1 MNKNQKVKLF
11 NSFISSITFNEICEK
26 ISIWIENKE
35 KRYICVSAVHACI
48 LAYKNINFAKAYNE
62 ADIVVPDGRPLFWA
76 LKILGYKNSE
86 HLRGEFLTRNLAK
99 YAANRN
105 FEIGFFGG
113 KKKSITNC
121 IDVLTKENKN
131 LIVSFYNSPPS
142 PFSNLLKEKDNE
154 LINKINSSNTK
165 ILFVALGCPVQE
177 LWMKTYKY
185 DLNCIC
191 IGIGAAVDFISGEK
205 FSAPIWIQTLG
216 LEWLIRLIIEPRR
229 LFWRYLSTNFLFIYL
244 FFLKITGIKK
254 FK

>member
-35 KRYICVSAVHACI
+35 KRYICVSSVHSCI
-48 LAYKNINFAKAYNE
+48 LAYKNINFAKAYKD
-62 ADIVVPDGRPLFWA
+62 ADIITPDVRPLFWA

-113 KKKSITNC
+113 KKNSIANC

-131 LIVSFYNSPPS
+131 LIISFYNSPS
-142 PFSNLLKEKDNE
+142 GSFSNLLKEKDYE
-154 LINKINSSNTK
+154 LIDKINSSNTK

-177 LWMKTYKY
+177 LCMKTYKY

-191 IGIGAAVDFISGEK
+191 IGISAVVDFISGEK
-205 FSAPIWIQTLG
+205 FLAPKWIQTFG
-216 LEWLIRLIIEPRR
+216 LEWLIRLINEPKR
-229 LFWRYLSTNFLFIYL
+229 LFWHYFSTNFLFVFL
-244 FFLKITGIKK
+244 FFLKITGLRK